1 MNMWTKLKSRFD
13 KLPSQAKVAQLMLA
27 LGLSVRK
34 NLDNEY
40 SVFCG
45 DILLSPSQIGRTMNI
60 DRRVVIETVKRI
72 ANDPELLSFYSTLTP
87 IANLGASS
95 SRLGMGVLQII
106 PESPDQPGIIAGT
119 LAIIARMN
127 ISVRQV
133 IADDPEL
140 SEEPRAT
147 IVTEKPIP
155 PEIVPEIRNVPG
167 IKALVIM

>member
-1 MNMWTKLKSRFD
+1 MWIKLKSRFE
-13 KLPSQAKVAQLMLA
+13 KLPSQARVAQLMLA
-27 LGLSVRK
+27 LGLSVHK
-34 NLDNEY
+34 NVDGEY
-40 SVFCG
+40 SIFCG
-45 DILLSPSQIGRTMNI
+45 DIQISPSQIGRTMKI
-60 DRRVVIETVKRI
+60 DRRVVIETTRRI
-72 ANDPELLSFYSTLTP
+72 VNDPELLDFFSSLTP
-87 IANLGASS
+87 TANLGASS
-95 SRLGMGVLQII
+95 SKLGFGVLQII

-140 SEEPRAT
+140 FDEPRAT

-155 PEIVPEIRNVPG
+155 PEVVPEIRKVPG